1 MGVLPAGRRA
11 RRGRPSPSGAV
22 SPSPPPAAAVGLLR
36 NGRAGGEGTRA
47 HTHTHLAHRS
57 AAVPLGRGGGGGGGG
72 TKVLKPLGCRAV
84 WGAGGVR
91 GPLSAPRPLPGQ
103 GWRAGRKRPHTH
115 PDRQTDRTDT
125 LPSPRAGSRSPAAL
139 TQGLGSGE

>member
-57 AAVPLGRGGGGGGGG
+57 AAVPLGRGGGGGG